1 MNKNA
6 GLAIVAVS
14 NYKGENAK
22 EDSNGLMPVYLNPI
36 CGNIPDRNVLSGT
49 VARNAGFEEG
59 KAYLAKWTR
68 LEDDAEY
75 GVQYG
80 WTKVN
85 EITDPLAI
93 INAEAQLGAGRV
105 FKVAS
110 VVEST
115 VDSQQG

>member
-14 NYKGENAK
+14 FYRGENAK

-36 CGNIPDRNVLSGT
+36 CGDIPDRNVLSGT
-49 VARNAGFEEG
+49 VARNSDFEEG
-59 KAYLAKWTR
+59 KSYLAKWTR

-93 INAEAQLGAGRV
+93 INAEVQLGAGRV
-105 FKVAS
+105 FKVS
-110 VVEST
+110 SIVEST
-115 VDSQQG
+115 VDTQQG

>member
-14 NYKGENAK
+14 KFQGENSGA
-22 EDSNGLMPVYLNPI
+22 DVNGLMPVYLNPI

-49 VARNAGFEEG
+49 VARNSGFEED
-59 KAYLAKWTR
+59 KTYLAKWTR

-85 EITDPLAI
+85 EITDPLAT

-105 FKVAS
+105 FKVS
-110 VVEST
+110 SIVEST
-115 VDSQQG
+115 VETQQG

>member
-14 NYKGENAK
+14 KFQGENAK

-36 CGNIPDRNVLSGT
+36 CGNVPDRNVIAGT

-85 EITDPLAI
+85 EMTDPLAT

-105 FKVAS
+105 FKVSS

-115 VDSQQG
+115 VETQQG

>member
-14 NYKGENAK
+14 SFQGENSGA
-22 EDSNGLMPVYLNPI
+22 DVNGLMPVYLNPI
-36 CGNIPDRNVLSGT
+36 CGIIPERNVLSGT
-49 VARNAGFEEG
+49 VARNSGFEEG
-59 KAYLAKWTR
+59 KSYLAKWTR
-68 LEDDAEY
+68 LEDDPEY
-75 GVQYG
+75 GAQYC

-93 INAEAQLGAGRV
+93 INAEVQLGAGRV

-110 VVEST
+110 VAEST
-115 VDSQQG
+115 VETQQG

>member
-14 NYKGENAK
+14 KFQGENAK
-22 EDSNGLMPVYLNPI
+22 EDSNQLMPMYLNPI
-36 CGNIPDRNVLSGT
+36 CGNVPDRNVLSGT
-49 VARNAGFEEG
+49 IARNAGFEEG
-59 KAYLAKWTR
+59 KSYLAKWTR

-110 VVEST
+110 IVEST
-115 VDSQQG
+115 VNSQQG

>member
-14 NYKGENAK
+14 KFQGENSGA
-22 EDSNGLMPVYLNPI
+22 DVNGLMPVYLNPI
-36 CGNIPDRNVLSGT
+36 CGNTPDRNVLSGT
-49 VARNAGFEEG
+49 VARNSGFEEG
-59 KAYLAKWTR
+59 KSYLAKWTR

-85 EITDPLAI
+85 EMTDPLAI

-110 VVEST
+110 VAEST
-115 VDSQQG
+115 VNSQQG

>member
-14 NYKGENAK
+14 KFQGENAGT
-22 EDSNGLMPVYLNPI
+22 DVNGLMPVYLNPI

-49 VARNAGFEEG
+49 VARNSGFEEG
-59 KAYLAKWTR
+59 KSYLAKWTR

-93 INAEAQLGAGRV
+93 ISAETQLGAGKI

-115 VDSQQG
+115 VETQQG

>member
-1 MNKNA
+1 MNKIA

-14 NYKGENAK
+14 NYRGENAK
-22 EDSNGLMPVYLNPI
+22 EDSNQLMPVYLNPI

-49 VARNAGFEEG
+49 VARNSGFEEG
-59 KAYLAKWTR
+59 KSYLAKWTR
-68 LEDDAEY
+68 LEDDEEY

-110 VVEST
+110 IVEST
-115 VDSQQG
+115 VNSQQG

>member
-14 NYKGENAK
+14 MFQGENAK
-22 EDSNGLMPVYLNPI
+22 EDSNQLMPVYLNPI

-49 VARNAGFEEG
+49 VARNSGFEEG
-59 KAYLAKWTR
+59 KSYLAKWTR

-110 VVEST
+110 LVEST
-115 VDSQQG
+115 VETQQG

>member
-1 MNKNA
+1 MNKIA
-6 GLAIVAVS
+6 GLAIVSVS
-14 NYKGENAK
+14 NYRGENAK
-22 EDSNGLMPVYLNPI
+22 EDSNGLMPMYLNPI
-36 CGNIPDRNVLSGT
+36 CGSVPDRNVLSGT
-49 VARNAGFEEG
+49 VARNSGFEEG
-59 KAYLAKWTR
+59 KSYLAKWTR

-110 VVEST
+110 IVEST
-115 VDSQQG
+115 VNSQQG

>member
-14 NYKGENAK
+14 KFQGENAK
-22 EDSNGLMPVYLNPI
+22 EDSNQLMPMYLNPI

-49 VARNAGFEEG
+49 IARNSGFEEG
-59 KAYLAKWTR
+59 KSYLAKWTR
-68 LEDDAEY
+68 LEDDEEY

-105 FKVAS
+105 FKVAA
-110 VVEST
+110 VAEST
-115 VDSQQG
+115 ANSQQG

>member
-14 NYKGENAK
+14 MYQGENAK
-22 EDSNGLMPVYLNPI
+22 IDTNGLMPIYSNPI
-36 CGNIPDRNVLSGT
+36 CGNVPDRNVLSGT

-59 KAYLAKWTR
+59 KSYLAKWTR

-105 FKVAS
+105 FKVTS
-110 VVEST
+110 IVEST

>member
-14 NYKGENAK
+14 KFLGENAK
-22 EDSNGLMPVYLNPI
+22 EDSNQLMPMYLNPI

-49 VARNAGFEEG
+49 VARNSGFEEG
-59 KAYLAKWTR
+59 KSYLAKWTR
-68 LEDDAEY
+68 LEDDPEY
-75 GVQYG
+75 GAQYG
-80 WTKVN
+80 WTRVH
-85 EITDPLAI
+85 EITDPLAT
-93 INAEAQLGAGRV
+93 INAEVQLGAGRV

-110 VVEST
+110 VAEST

>member
-14 NYKGENAK
+14 MYQGENAK
-22 EDSNGLMPVYLNPI
+22 IDINGLMPIYLNPI
-36 CGNIPDRNVLSGT
+36 CGTIPDRNVIAGT

-59 KAYLAKWTR
+59 KSYLAKWTR
-68 LEDDAEY
+68 LEDDEEY

-80 WTKVN
+80 WAKVN

-110 VVEST
+110 IAEST

>member
-14 NYKGENAK
+14 FYRGENSGA
-22 EDSNGLMPVYLNPI
+22 DVNGLMPVYLNPI
-36 CGNIPDRNVLSGT
+36 CGIIPDRNVLSGT
-49 VARNAGFEEG
+49 VARNSGFEEG
-59 KAYLAKWTR
+59 KSYLAKWTR
-68 LEDDAEY
+68 LEDDEEY

-85 EITDPLAI
+85 EISDPLAT

-110 VVEST
+110 IVEST

>member
-14 NYKGENAK
+14 LYRGENAK
-22 EDSNGLMPVYLNPI
+22 EDSNGLRPMYLHPM
-36 CGNIPDRNVLSGT
+36 CGNVPNRNVITGT
-49 VARNAGFEEG
+49 VARNSGFEEG
-59 KAYLAKWTR
+59 KSYLAKWTR
-68 LEDDAEY
+68 LEDDEEY

-80 WTKVN
+80 WTKVS
-85 EITDPLAI
+85 EITDPLAT

-110 VVEST
+110 IIEST

>member
-6 GLAIVAVS
+6 GLAIVSVS
-14 NYKGENAK
+14 NYRGENAK
-22 EDSNGLMPVYLNPI
+22 IDSNDLMPVYLNPI
-36 CGNIPDRNVLSGT
+36 CGNIPDRNVLPGT
-49 VARNAGFEEG
+49 IARNAGFEEG
-59 KAYLAKWTR
+59 KSYLAKWTR

-105 FKVAS
+105 FKVSS

>member
-6 GLAIVAVS
+6 GLAIVSVS
-14 NYKGENAK
+14 NYRGENAK
-22 EDSNGLMPVYLNPI
+22 EDSNQLMPMYLNPI

-49 VARNAGFEEG
+49 VARNSGFEEG
-59 KAYLAKWTR
+59 KSYLAKWTR
-68 LEDDAEY
+68 LEDDPEY
-75 GVQYG
+75 GAQYG

-93 INAEAQLGAGRV
+93 INAEVQLGAGRV

-110 VVEST
+110 VAEST

>member
-14 NYKGENAK
+14 KFQGENAK
-22 EDSNGLMPVYLNPI
+22 EDSNQLMPMYLNPI

-49 VARNAGFEEG
+49 VARNSGFEEG
-59 KAYLAKWTR
+59 KSYLAKWTR

-105 FKVAS
+105 FKVS
-110 VVEST
+110 SIVEST
-115 VDSQQG
+115 VETQQG

>member
-14 NYKGENAK
+14 MFQGENSGA
-22 EDSNGLMPVYLNPI
+22 DVNGLMPVYLNPI
-36 CGNIPDRNVLSGT
+36 CGNVPDRNVLSGT

-85 EITDPLAI
+85 EISDPLAT

-105 FKVAS
+105 FKVSS

-115 VDSQQG
+115 VETQQG

>member
-14 NYKGENAK
+14 NYKGENVK
-22 EDSNGLMPVYLNPI
+22 EDSNCLMPVYLNPI

-85 EITDPLAI
+85 EMTDPLAT

-105 FKVAS
+105 FKVSS

-115 VDSQQG
+115 VETQQG

>member
-14 NYKGENAK
+14 SFQGENSGA
-22 EDSNGLMPVYLNPI
+22 DVNGLMPVYLNPI
-36 CGNIPDRNVLSGT
+36 CGNIPDRNVLAGT
-49 VARNAGFEEG
+49 VARNSGFEEG
-59 KAYLAKWTR
+59 KSYLAKWTR
-68 LEDDAEY
+68 LEDDPEY
-75 GVQYG
+75 GAQYG

-110 VVEST
+110 VAEST
-115 VDSQQG
+115 VDSQQA

>member
-14 NYKGENAK
+14 FYRGENVK
-22 EDSNGLMPVYLNPI
+22 EDSNGLMPMYLNPI
-36 CGNIPDRNVLSGT
+36 CGNIPDRNVLAGT
-49 VARNAGFEEG
+49 GFEEG
-59 KAYLAKWTR
+59 KSYLAKWTR

-110 VVEST
+110 IAEST